1 MDGISFAKG
10 LTEFLPFF
18 MELIPDA
25 LDIGPVETGLG
36 RFLLKFICSQERRQ
50 SGNDAV
56 QQVIMLLALF
66 ALL

>member
-36 RFLLKFICSQERRQ
+36 RFFQKLICSQERRQ
-50 SGNDAV
+50 SVNDAV